1 MVGGVLV
8 VALRLVGRVSAM
20 FHPVPSLYNESI
32 RTGDVDAVE
41 LRRALISLAQR
52 AIEAEEGVKA
62 MTFSIEEQVAAGV
75 RLRVV
80 AREAGGTVIWKIA
93 DTDGA
98 VLPGSWPTPEEATR
112 TARAAEA
119 IMRDVEV

>member
-20 FHPVPSLYNESI
+20 FHPVPSLAFA
-32 RTGDVDAVE
+32 RK
-41 LRRALISLAQR
+41 ALFGRLAADR
-52 AIEAEEGVKA
+52 
-62 MTFSIEEQVAAGV
+62 EQVAAGV

>member
-20 FHPVPSLYNESI
+20 FHPVPSL
-32 RTGDVDAVE
+32 
-41 LRRALISLAQR
+41 
-52 AIEAEEGVKA
+52 
-62 MTFSIEEQVAAGV
+62 EEQVAAGV